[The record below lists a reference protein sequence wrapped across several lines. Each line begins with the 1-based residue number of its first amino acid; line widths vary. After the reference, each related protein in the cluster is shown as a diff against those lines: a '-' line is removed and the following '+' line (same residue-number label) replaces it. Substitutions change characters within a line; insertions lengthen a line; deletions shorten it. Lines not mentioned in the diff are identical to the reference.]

1 MLFQHLF
8 LSLSLSSLRAY
19 PFDVVPYGQQQY
31 YWPDT
36 THGPYYGIFPKVG
49 GKKNLSD
56 LRPVCFVLL
65 LIVDVCLFMHKL
77 NLLNR

>member
-1 MLFQHLF
+1 MFFNIFPLP
-8 LSLSLSSLRAY
+8 RAY

-49 GKKNLSD
+49 WKKTCLTCTPS
-56 LRPVCFVLL
+56 VCA
-65 LIVDVCLFMHKL
+65 DVNC
-77 NLLNR
+77 